1 MQGCN
6 WYSEYKLIYGI
17 GTDICAI
24 ERIGRPYKKRG
35 QIYASTFCN
44 TQELNRVEKSK
55 DPVLYLGKIHCAKE
69 CIGKAVG
76 TGLIPEFWWDD
87 IEINIVN
94 NENEVFLF
102 ENGMQHI
109 RKTLKIEGPWK
120 LLLSLSST
128 NKFIAGVCVITAS

>member
-1 MQGCN
+1 M
-6 WYSEYKLIYGI
+6 IYGI
-17 GTDICAI
+17 GTDNCAI
-24 ERIGRPYKKRG
+24 ERIRRSYKKRG
-35 QIYASTFCN
+35 RIYASTFCN
-44 TQELNRVEKSK
+44 SQELDRVEKSIN
-55 DPVLYLGKIHCAKE
+55 PVLYLGKIHCAKE

-109 RKTLKIEGPWK
+109 RKTLNIERPWK
-120 LLLSLSST
+120 LLLSLSNTS
-128 NKFIAGVCVITAS
+128 KLISGVCLITDS